1 MGAETAFP
9 LYRVVPPNVAASPRD
24 STGLPAVSKAVIP
37 EAVTWIKV

>member
-1 MGAETAFP
+1 
-9 LYRVVPPNVAASPRD
+9 VAASPQD